1 MALASSPQAGPAIA
15 DALAPNPG
23 GAPASPLPAPRL
35 RAARLIR
42 WSLGLSLALLSLPA
56 RGAPPAPE
64 LDDGPRLAVSEGLER
79 AGVDLRA
86 PEPSGA
92 PLWLALETQAEQRS
106 SGKSGFAAMLVLGL
120 PLDRLA
126 ARPRGRGAISEAPAP
141 EPRAPALTPTPA
153 RSPLELKPPAR
164 ATKTELPAPAPAPK
178 LPPPSAEAAPAP
190 LRIPVVVSP
199 AVARAAVSAALRR
212 AKLFDPDEQVDLLA
226 ARAHRAALLPELR
239 LRVSRTMDEGQT
251 LSPTEYDPL
260 RRTATGGTGLWLEA
274 RATWRLDRLLFAD
287 EELAL
292 ERLREHRA
300 EQQARLT
307 ARVLERLFLWQKA
320 MALADDGAASPE
332 EQLAAR
338 LHTLE
343 AEAELDLLTG
353 GWFSAW
359 RAIAAAREI
368 EGEGEAGRAR

>member
-15 DALAPNPG
+15 DALAPHPG

-42 WSLGLSLALLSLPA
+42 WSLGLSLALFALPA

-92 PLWLALETQAEQRS
+92 PLWLAVETQSEQRS
-106 SGKSGFAAMLVLGL
+106 SGERGFAAMLVLGL

-126 ARPRGRGAISEAPAP
+126 ARPRARAAIGEAPAP
-141 EPRAPALTPTPA
+141 RAPAITPPPA
-153 RSPLELKPPAR
+153 PVRNPLELKPPAR
-164 ATKTELPAPAPAPK
+164 AAKAELPAPAPA
-178 LPPPSAEAAPAP
+178 LPPPSGQAAPAP

-212 AKLFDPDEQVDLLA
+212 AQLFDPAEQVDLLA

-307 ARVLERLFLWQKA
+307 ARVLERLFLWQRS

-359 RAIAAAREI
+359 RASAAAREI
-368 EGEGEAGRAR
+368 DAEGEAARAR